1 MRSDQ
6 CREWVS
12 LKQNNKRIIIFSIFL
27 IFFSLVFFNVARFLY
42 YPAQINI
49 FEGEGRILNVKYPFE
64 VTNNEEDE
72 IIEISTV
79 DDNEEDKNQVKIIP
93 LKNGKTNLQIKLLGI
108 LPIKKLEVDVF
119 PKLKLIPGG
128 NSIGVKLNT
137 KGVLVVGLEEIKGYD
152 NKNYNPGY
160 DGGLRIG
167 DSIFEIDGVKVKD
180 ADHVIELINKNKGK
194 EIKVKAK
201 RNESFLSFSIKP
213 VKSKLYSDYKI
224 GLWVKDKTAGV
235 GTLTFYEPKT
245 KIYGALG
252 HAISDA
258 ETGRILPIGRGEIL
272 KSKVVSIKQGKRGKA
287 GEIRGIFLETTDPLG
302 KLEKNTDYGIYG
314 TMYTELE
321 NPIYKKP
328 IEIAMQHEIK
338 LGSAKILT
346 TTDDNSIK
354 EYDVVIEK
362 INLQRKLS
370 NKSMI
375 VRIVDKDLLKK
386 TGGIVQGMSGSPII
400 QDGKIIGAVTHV
412 FVNDPTK
419 GYGIFIEWMLK
430 ESGIKSTKNKKLAN
444 TG

>member
-1 MRSDQ
+1 MRH
-6 CREWVS
+6 
-12 LKQNNKRIIIFSIFL
+12 KKKKIIIFTVLAMFL
-27 IFFSLVFFNVARFLY
+27 SLVSFNVAKFIY

-49 FEGEGRILNVKYPFE
+49 FEGEGRILDIKYPFE
-64 VTNNEEDE
+64 ITNNEEDE
-72 IIEISTV
+72 IIEISV
-79 DDNEEDKNQVKIIP
+79 EDDNDEKNNKVKIIP

-108 LPIKKLEVDVF
+108 LPVKKLEIDVF
-119 PKLKLIPGG
+119 PRLKLVPGG

-137 KGVLVVGLEEIKGYD
+137 KGVLVVGLEEIEGYD
-152 NKNYNPGY
+152 NKHYNPGY

-167 DSIFEIDGVKVKD
+167 DSILEIDGTKVKD
-180 ADHVIELINKNKGK
+180 ADHVIELINRNKGK
-194 EIKVKAK
+194 EIQVKVK
-201 RNESFLSFSIKP
+201 RNESYLNFKIRP
-213 VKSKLYSDYKI
+213 VKSKMYSNYKI

-235 GTLTFYEPKT
+235 GTLTFYEPKS
-245 KIYGALG
+245 KVYGALG

-258 ETGRILPIGRGEIL
+258 ETGKILPIGKGEIL

-314 TMYTELE
+314 TMYTKLE
-321 NPIYKKP
+321 NPIYKEP

-338 LGSAKILT
+338 LGPAKILT

-362 INLQRKLS
+362 INIQRKLS

-375 VRIVDKDLLKK
+375 VRIVDKDLLEK

-400 QDGKIIGAVTHV
+400 QNDKIIGAVTHV

-430 ESGIKSTKNKKLAN
+430 ESGIKSVDKRKLRKAS
-444 TG
+444 

>member
-1 MRSDQ
+1 MTH
-6 CREWVS
+6 
-12 LKQNNKRIIIFSIFL
+12 KKKRIIIFSVFFIFFGFIFL
-27 IFFSLVFFNVARFLY
+27 NVAEFLY
-42 YPAQINI
+42 YPVQINVV
-49 FEGEGRILNVKYPFE
+49 EGQGQILDIKYPF
-64 VTNNEEDE
+64 NIINSEDNQ
-72 IIEISTV
+72 IVEISK
-79 DDNEEDKNQVKIIP
+79 KNDEAKNKSQIKIIP
-93 LKNGKTNLQIKLLGI
+93 LKKGRTNLQIQLLGI

-137 KGVLVVGLEEIKGYD
+137 KGVLVVGLEEIEGYD
-152 NKNYNPGY
+152 SKKYNPGY

-167 DSIFEIDGVKVKD
+167 DNIVEIDGVKVRN
-180 ADHVIELINKNKGK
+180 ADHVSELINRNKGK
-194 EIKVKAK
+194 EIKVRAK
-201 RNESFLSFSIKP
+201 RNGNSLTFKISP
-213 VKSKLYSDYKI
+213 VKSKVYNDYKI

-235 GTLTFYEPKT
+235 GTLTFIEPRT

-258 ETGRILPIGRGEIL
+258 ETGKILPVGKGEIL
-272 KSKVVSIKQGKRGKA
+272 RSRVVSIKQGKRGKA
-287 GEIRGIFLETTDPLG
+287 GEIRGIFLETTEPLG
-302 KLEKNTDYGIYG
+302 VLKKNTDYGIYG
-314 TMYTELE
+314 TMYERLK

-328 IEIAMQHEIK
+328 IEIAMQHEIN
-338 LGSAKILT
+338 LGPAKILT

-362 INLQRKLS
+362 INIQRKLS

-375 VRIVDKDLLKK
+375 VRIVDEELLRK

-400 QDGKIIGAVTHV
+400 QNNKIIGAITHV

-419 GYGIFIEWMLK
+419 GYGIYIEWMLK
-430 ESGIKSTKNKKLAN
+430 ESGVESFNKKGLAN